1 MMNFR
6 LIDIL
11 TLHFSS
17 FFVAAQVIKFWKIYT
32 LIIIYWG
39 TDQYFQIEKMI
50 LQNKFVFQGSKES
63 PLPLPW
69 RYCSRMLT
77 KLKKYEL
84 IVLFC
89 NAKLFLKRMIKCFCF
104 LVLWE
109 KLCKD
114 VCVAFQILVPAIW

>member
-32 LIIIYWG
+32 LIIIILG
-39 TDQYFQIEKMI
+39 NRPILSDRKDDSSKQIRISGFKRIAVTVTMAI
-50 LQNKFVFQGSKES
+50 LLSN
-63 PLPLPW
+63 
-69 RYCSRMLT
+69 MT